1 MSAPE
6 VSILLPA
13 YNAGATLDACLR
25 SVARQTFPRWECI
38 VVDDGSEDGTRAVAE
53 RFAARDERFRVVA
66 TAHQGLV
73 AALGTGLE
81 RCLGRMVARMDA
93 DDVMHR
99 ERLAAQLRA
108 LDAEPALA
116 AVGCH
121 VRLFPRRELS
131 DGLRAY
137 ERWLDGI
144 DSPRRVRAEAFV
156 ECPVAHPTL
165 MVRTDVLRAAGY
177 RDEHWPEDYDLV
189 LRLLGQGREIGV
201 VPRRLLAWRDGPRR
215 LWRAGEAYRPE
226 RFTACKAA
234 FLAAHFLAGADRYVL
249 WGYGPT
255 GRALRRALAR
265 HGKRPSHV
273 VEVHPGRIGEIIH
286 GAPVISV
293 DELRAHP
300 RRPLV
305 AAVAGERPPRDT
317 RRALRARLPRDARLR
332 VRGVAAAR
340 VRRRGPASPRPSRA
354 PRATFGRGVGGRRCP
369 SGSAEAA
376 PGAAPL
382 RSRPPR
388 LAQLVHGAEERR
400 HVDRRVVRL
409 AAQLAVRALHV
420 EEDALGLGPARVR
433 AQVRCAAPPRAPG
446 ARRRSS
452 ASSRRARSGGRPA
465 SRAAP
470 RRPRAGRGRAHHGG
484 VECHDL
490 VERRD
495 PALERTLP
503 ADRRAEAEEDVTGE
517 DDARGGEMTTT
528 SPAVCAGPT

>member
-53 RFAARDERFRVVA
+53 RFAAHDERFRVVA

-144 DSPRRVRAEAFV
+144 ASPRRVRAEAFV

-305 AAVAGERPPRDT
+305 AAVAGERP
-317 RRALRARLPRDARLR
+317 RREIRDAL
-332 VRGVAAAR
+332 
-340 VRRRGPASPRPSRA
+340 S
-354 PRATFGRGVGGRRCP
+354 
-369 SGSAEAA
+369 
-376 PGAAPL
+376 
-382 RSRPPR
+382 
-388 LAQLVHGAEERR
+388 
-400 HVDRRVVRL
+400 
-409 AAQLAVRALHV
+409 
-420 EEDALGLGPARVR
+420 ALGFRETQDFV
-433 AQVRCAAPPRAPG
+433 CAA
-446 ARRRSS
+446 
-452 ASSRRARSGGRPA
+452 
-465 SRAAP
+465 
-470 RRPRAGRGRAHHGG
+470 
-484 VECHDL
+484 
-490 VERRD
+490 
-495 PALERTLP
+495 
-503 ADRRAEAEEDVTGE
+503 
-517 DDARGGEMTTT
+517 
-528 SPAVCAGPT
+528 